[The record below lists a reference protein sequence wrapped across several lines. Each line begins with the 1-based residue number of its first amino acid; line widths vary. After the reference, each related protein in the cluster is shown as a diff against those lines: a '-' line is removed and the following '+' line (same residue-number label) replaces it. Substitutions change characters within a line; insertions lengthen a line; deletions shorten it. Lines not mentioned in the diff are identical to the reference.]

1 MKNRA
6 IIFVCMLLVGVLLN
20 SGVQA
25 AQEGRVSGTVQDEQ
39 GNPLPDV
46 KITFS
51 ATEMDYKKE
60 VTTNKKGKF
69 TAILL
74 DATLDYMAT
83 VEREGYVTIQEPFKA
98 ELGGVVRPAWV
109 LVAGE
114 GSTGEAEAPESAAP
128 GTADISGQAGRLYA
142 DGIEAFQAGDPAKAL
157 EKFNKAAEIKPD
169 VPEIYSAIALV
180 HFETG
185 AYDEALEASNRV
197 LELKP
202 GDPLA
207 LRVQFQTYQKLG
219 DTEKEAALL
228 EALKEFDSGPE
239 TAVLVFNSGVAQAK
253 SGDFQGAVTSFNEA
267 KELDPELSAAYSA
280 LARVYFDLEQYE
292 ESIEMAQQ
300 YLERDSSPEVL
311 GVLYLA
317 YGKLGRSDEAEQVF
331 ADLKEADPEYV
342 GTVLQEL
349 GEAYFNAGQT
359 AEAMALFQRVLEADP
374 GHARAHYMLA
384 LCYVNAGD
392 TARAKE
398 LLQKFIELAP
408 NDPEVGVAQE
418 MLSTL

>member
-1 MKNRA
+1 
-6 IIFVCMLLVGVLLN
+6 MLVLGVLLT

-25 AQEGRVSGTVQDEQ
+25 GQEGRVSGTVQDEQ
-39 GNPLPDV
+39 GNPMQDV
-46 KITFS
+46 KITFA
-51 ATEMDYKKE
+51 ATEMDYQKE
-60 VTTNKKGKF
+60 VMTNKKGKF

-74 DATLDYMAT
+74 DATLDFTVT

-109 LVAGE
+109 MEAGS
-114 GSTGEAEAPESAAP
+114 GSTGEAAPTESAAP

-142 DGIEAFQAGDPAKAL
+142 DGIEAFQAGDPEKAL
-157 EKFNKAAEIKPD
+157 EKFDKAAEIKPD
-169 VPEIYSAIALV
+169 VPEIHSAIALV
-180 HFETG
+180 HYETG

-207 LRVQFQTYQKLG
+207 LRVQFQTYQKIG
-219 DTEKEAALL
+219 DTEKEAAAL
-228 EALKEFDSGPE
+228 EALKEFDPGPE
-239 TAVLVFNSGVAQAK
+239 TAVLVFNVGVEQAK
-253 SGDFQGAVTSFNEA
+253 TGDLEGAVETFDEA
-267 KELDPELSAAYSA
+267 RQLDPELSAAYSA
-280 LARVYFDLEQYE
+280 LARVYFDLERYE

-300 YLERDSSPEVL
+300 YLEKGSSPDVL

-317 YGKLGRSDEAEQVF
+317 YGKLGQPDEVERVF

-359 AEAMALFQRVLEADP
+359 AEAMSIFQRVLEADP
-374 GHARAHYMLA
+374 SHARAHYMLA

-392 TARAKE
+392 TATAKE

-408 NDPEVGVAQE
+408 NDPEATVARE